1 MKVIIIEDEKPAV
14 EKLRKAL
21 LKCQPPLVPEA
32 ILDSVHTATNW
43 LGHNPPPDLIF
54 MDIELSDGL
63 SFTIFKEA
71 PINSPVIFTTAF
83 DEYWQEAFEHNSIDY
98 LLKPIKQEKLE
109 AAIQK
114 YKKLEQ
120 HFSQNYTAIVQ
131 QLQMVNQSSGYR
143 KRFLLKKG
151 ADLISIKTDEI
162 AYCYAAHKICFIV
175 DAAGQKF
182 IIDKSLHD
190 LEKEFDPVKFF
201 RINRKYLVNIQH
213 IKRIRT
219 ISKSKLS
226 LELSPPANEEILISQ
241 EITASF
247 KQWISG

>member
-21 LKCQPPLVPEA
+21 LKCEPPLVPEV
-32 ILDSVHTATNW
+32 ILNSVHTAIDW
-43 LGHNPPPDLIF
+43 LGHNPKPDLIF

-71 PINSPVIFTTAF
+71 SVNSPVIFTTAF

-109 AAIQK
+109 IAIQK

-120 HFSQNYTAIVQ
+120 HFSQNYAAIVQ
-131 QLQMVNQSSGYR
+131 QLQMVNQSTGYR
-143 KRFLLKKG
+143 KRLLLKKG
-151 ADLISIKTDEI
+151 TDLISIKTDEI
-162 AYCYAAHKICFIV
+162 AYKISFIV

-201 RINRKYLVNIQH
+201 RINRKWLVNIQH

-241 EITASF
+241 ENTASF
-247 KQWISG
+247 KHWISG